1 MKVGAKLNVAFWS
14 IITLLCISVGISFY
28 NLAKIEDKTDEAL
41 NNRVVQM
48 SIIDEIRVDVGMQG
62 LYARALMIDTTAEN
76 RKNLLSYADKL
87 KENITA
93 LDKLSSSDTMK
104 GYLQEIGGYTE
115 KFNQAAQEVV
125 AAVDENNIETATG
138 LVNTKL
144 QDANVGI
151 LDVATKMGEF
161 QSEQLALIKVETDKS
176 INTSRIISVLGL
188 ILSVVISLVLMGYV
202 RRAITR
208 PLNIVTNAAR
218 VIADGDL
225 SQQDIIHQSKDEIGQ
240 LANVFNNMK
249 ANLRTLITHVQAN
262 TEQLSASAE
271 ELSASTEEISA
282 TTEDVTQQ
290 VAMTADAAQ
299 GSSRAANESALAME
313 ETAQGVQRIAE
324 ASQILHTSSLEAS
337 STATHG
343 SKIIEQAKNQ
353 MDVINDST
361 TVVNDL
367 VQKLTKQ
374 TEEIENITKVITD
387 ITDQTNL
394 LALNAAIEAARAGE
408 HGKGFAVVA
417 DEVRKLAE
425 ESKESANSIAVLTS
439 EIKMDTENVE
449 RAVGNSLVSVK
460 DGVGVINEAGAS
472 FQAIVSAV
480 DEMTNQIQEISA
492 TSEQI
497 SASAEEVSAS
507 VNEISIGAQ
516 AAAGNIDMIAAAMEE
531 QTATMQEVNSVAV
544 SLNESAQHLQN
555 EIQRFRL

>member
-14 IITLLCISVGISFY
+14 IVTLLCISVGISFY
-28 NLAKIEDKTDEAL
+28 NLANIEDKTDEAL
-41 NNRVVQM
+41 NNRVAQLR
-48 SIIDEIRVDVGMQG
+48 IIDEIRVDVGMQG
-62 LYARALMIDTTAEN
+62 LYARALMIDTTAKN
-76 RKNLLSYADKL
+76 RENLLTYADML

-93 LDKLSSSDTMK
+93 LDELVSSDTMN

-125 AAVDENNIETATG
+125 AAADENDIETATAI
-138 LVNTKL
+138 VNTKL

-151 LDVATKMGEF
+151 LNVATKMGEY
-161 QSEQLALIKVETDKS
+161 QDEQLTLIEAETGKS
-176 INTSRIISVLGL
+176 ITTSRITSIMVL
-188 ILSVVISLVLMGYV
+188 ILSVLISLTLIRYV
-202 RRAITR
+202 RRVITK
-208 PLNIVTNAAR
+208 PLNMVMGAAR
-218 VIADGDL
+218 MIADGDL
-225 SQQDIIHQSKDEIGQ
+225 SQDDIIHHSKDEIGQ
-240 LANVFNNMK
+240 LAKVFNHMK
-249 ANLRTLITHVQAN
+249 ANLRDLIKHVQAN
-262 TEQLSASAE
+262 TEQLSAAAE

-282 TTEDVTQQ
+282 TTEDVAQQ
-290 VAMTADAAQ
+290 VAMTADSAQ

-324 ASQILHTSSLEAS
+324 ASQTLHTSSLDAS

-343 SKIIEQAKNQ
+343 TEIIVQAKNQ

-367 VQKLTKQ
+367 VQKLAKQ
-374 TEEIENITKVITD
+374 TEEIENITRVITD

-425 ESKESANSIAVLTS
+425 ESKESANSIAALTT
-439 EIKMDTENVE
+439 EIKTDTENVE

-460 DGVGVINEAGAS
+460 DGVDIINEAGQS
-472 FQAIVSAV
+472 FHAIVSAV
-480 DEMTNQIQEISA
+480 DEMTTQIQEISA
-492 TSEQI
+492 TSEQL

-507 VNEISIGAQ
+507 VNEISISSQ
-516 AAAGNIDMIAAAMEE
+516 AAAGNIDTIAAAMEE
-531 QTATMQEVNSVAV
+531 QTATMQEVNHVAV
-544 SLNESAQHLQN
+544 SLNESAQQLQN
-555 EIQRFRL
+555 EIQRFTL